1 MNQGMMRRGTLLL
14 QLLLLTVFAA
24 CDSGE
29 RQRLQLEELERMNRE
44 YVPLTNDSLA
54 RDLADWFDRHGTR
67 NEQLRAYYMLGRTYA
82 DRCEVPQALEA
93 YHDAIDRADTTA
105 QDCNYYT
112 LCRVYAQMSDIL
124 YYQNLFEDNLRC
136 LKLSVRYALKAND
149 SITAVN
155 SYAHQLGAYDR
166 YQMTDSIISI
176 SEATY
181 RKFCQMGMANIASQY
196 CALAIDAYARK
207 KMYDK
212 ARFYMEVY
220 EKESGYFDTLGNIER
235 GREAYYDIKGRYYL
249 SANELDSAEYFF
261 RKELRD
267 GVDYN
272 NQNMASL
279 GLAQVYQQKRIP
291 DSVAKYSLYSYAMND
306 SVYSRMSTQT
316 VARMQAMY
324 DYSHHQQVAQQEKE
338 RADRERMHFW
348 SLVFYVIGS
357 IIALSILAAIVFA
370 ALLHQRK
377 KALKHYY
384 IKVEELKAA
393 QQELRQLLQRSSKS
407 EMLISKKEQEIQ
419 RLQSEL
425 DDTMKNR
432 QLKRDKEKFQM
443 EESGI
448 GQLLRR
454 KAASGTKLTEEE
466 WARINQF
473 IIESMPEFDAFLSS
487 KAEILG
493 IQWMRICI
501 LFRLFVIEKNV
512 GTMLGVSAPFI
523 SSECKKINSKLFF
536 VEGSGKVLA
545 RELLKI

>member
-1 MNQGMMRRGTLLL
+1 MPSVLLFL
-14 QLLLLTVFAA
+14 ALVLLAA

-29 RQRLQLEELERMNRE
+29 RQRLQLEELERMNRADS
-44 YVPLTNDSLA
+44 VMLNDSLA
-54 RDLADWFDRHGTR
+54 RDLAEWFDRHGTR

-82 DRCEVPQALEA
+82 DRGEAPQAIIA
-93 YHDAIDRADTTA
+93 YNDAINSADTTNT
-105 QDCNYYT
+105 DCDYKI
-112 LCRVYAQMSDIL
+112 LCRVYAQMATVL
-124 YYQNLFEDNLRC
+124 YHQDLYRDGLEKVNRAVYYGFLAKDTLAALMAYTQKLDFYDMLQQPDSMLFASTDVYEKLRQ
-136 LKLSVRYALKAND
+136 VGY
-149 SITAVN
+149 N
-155 SYAHQLGAYDR
+155 SYAAEMLIGPIR
-166 YQMTDSIISI
+166 YLTDIGDL
-176 SEATY
+176 
-181 RKFCQMGMANIASQY
+181 Q
-196 CALAIDAYARK
+196 
-207 KMYDK
+207 K
-212 ARFYMEVY
+212 ARELMNRY
-220 EKESGYFDTLGNIER
+220 ESETGFFDAEGNICK
-235 GREAYYDIKGRYYL
+235 GREVFYYHKGLYYL
-249 SANELDSAEYFF
+249 KACQYDSAEYCF
-261 RKELRD
+261 RKELSEGKD
-267 GVDYN
+267 FN
-272 NQNMASL
+272 NQNAGAY
-279 GLAQVYQQKRIP
+279 GLTMLFQQTHRP
-291 DSVAKYSLYSYAMND
+291 DSAAKYAIYSYEMND

-348 SLVFYVIGS
+348 SLVFYVVGS

-393 QQELRQLLQRSSKS
+393 QQELRQLLQRSSES

-473 IIESMPEFDAFLSS
+473 ISESMPEFDAFLSS